1 MPPYA
6 PDFPPREPL
15 WSKVKAWLRQV
26 GARTREALWEA
37 IGQRLQAVVP
47 DECRHYFTQS
57 GYSATLKRETL

>member
-1 MPPYA
+1 
-6 PDFPPREPL
+6 L